1 MRDLDVRIGKW
12 EAAAATWKR
21 YPYMLP
27 DERQEFE
34 VTMMRVLHTADERP
48 ASLGDGLGMG
58 MDRSRSR
65 SPIPR
70 TDEDDIT
77 RPWRPGGM
85 RGPWYPH
92 HWG

>member
-27 DERQEFE
+27 GERQEFE
-34 VTMMRVLHTADERP
+34 VTMMQVLHTPDVRP
-48 ASLGDGLGMG
+48 ASLGDVLGMG
-58 MDRSRSR
+58 MNCSRSR

-70 TDEDDIT
+70 T
-77 RPWRPGGM
+77 G
-85 RGPWYPH
+85 
-92 HWG
+92 